1 LKKIIL
7 TRSGRKP
14 VSKGDFPNSDLCES
28 SMPKV
33 TLTFDNGP
41 DPNITPQVLDTLATY
56 HLRATFFVVG
66 QKLAQPGGWEIAARV
81 VASGHWLGNHTFTH
95 TTPLGN
101 SQGPTI
107 AEVEIGQTQQLIGSL
122 AHPDK
127 LFRPFG
133 GGGALGP
140 HLLSRAC
147 YEFLR
152 AGSYTCVL
160 WNSVPRDWEDPAGWV
175 ERALA
180 DCRAKAWTL
189 LVLHDI
195 DTGAMK
201 YLDGFIQSLLAQGS
215 EIVQDFPPDCVP
227 LRRGE
232 VIRPMQGYIND

>member
-1 LKKIIL
+1 
-7 TRSGRKP
+7 
-14 VSKGDFPNSDLCES
+14 V
-28 SMPKV
+28 PKV

-56 HLRATFFVVG
+56 HLRATFFVIG
-66 QKLAQPGGWEIAARV
+66 QKLAQPGNWEIAARTV
-81 VASGHWLGNHTFTH
+81 ELGHWLGNHTFTH

-101 SQGPTI
+101 SREPTI
-107 AEVEIGQTQQLIGSL
+107 VEVEIGQTQKLIGSL

-133 GGGALGP
+133 GGGAIGP
-140 HLLSRAC
+140 HLLSRGC

-152 AGSYTCVL
+152 VGGYTRVL

-180 DCRAKAWTL
+180 DCQTKAWTL

-232 VIRPMQGYIND
+232 VIGPMQGYIND